1 MLSVK
6 VKLKFGESNL
16 LDNRGIEAVKTA
28 VKPYTLKEKKRG
40 AWDQATSFSGS
51 QSRLLGEV
59 APQKEKVWG
68 EGRGGGGEATGTQAC
83 SVVTEGQNDGSA

>member
-1 MLSVK
+1 MK

-40 AWDQATSFSGS
+40 VWDQAISFRGS
-51 QSRLLGEV
+51 KSRLLGEV
-59 APQKEKVWG
+59 APRKEQVCGGKRG
-68 EGRGGGGEATGTQAC
+68 EEERPLGPAL
-83 SVVTEGQNDGSA
+83 

>member
-28 VKPYTLKEKKRG
+28 VKPYTLKEKKRR

-51 QSRLLGEV
+51 QSRLRGEV
-59 APQKEKVWG
+59 APNPGCWERWLPRKKRCGVRG
-68 EGRGGGGEATGTQAC
+68 EGEEERPLEHRPALW
-83 SVVTEGQNDGSA
+83 